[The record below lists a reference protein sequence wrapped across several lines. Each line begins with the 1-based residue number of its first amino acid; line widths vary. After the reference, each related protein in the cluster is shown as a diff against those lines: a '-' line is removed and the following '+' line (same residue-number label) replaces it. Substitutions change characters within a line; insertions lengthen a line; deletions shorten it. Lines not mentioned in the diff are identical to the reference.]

1 MRESIFKRRFR
12 MDEVQ
17 IKGPSRELARLQT
30 DKERIDAENKAW
42 MGNLENFDNQPVC
55 TFCGKTFERRAVL
68 TSHMN
73 NCRKLKTTTT
83 TKKTDLN
90 KIKEK
95 LNQSDETSTNSN
107 DSNLNKEILIEN
119 ILISEENSCE
129 IVEPVVIEKS
139 IKIETETKS
148 RKRKRNKTNKI
159 VFPSPYEEEEE
170 AYWSLDETGTL
181 TVKKF
186 IKEVVKPI
194 EKVETKVPV
203 QKKDTKIKQPKDEEN
218 EIGCII
224 CDKKFGGLSN
234 LKRHVAMFHYRQ
246 KKFACKMCEYRNFR
260 KFDIIYHL
268 QNTHAMNQEKS
279 ELNEFIIELN
289 DEESKEDEEK
299 KEIILNDVQKDLE
312 LKKEIEKKRKEIPIK
327 VPVRQKRKYVRKS
340 LPIKPEIVQVKEI
353 VKTIIPVKVEEPPP
367 PPQIKPTTEFS
378 PPSSESG
385 SKRPIRNRIKAIDK
399 DFVYDLSNLLK
410 KDADLFKEHQNY
422 AIAQSIKTHRQRR
435 NTIQT
440 PEESFVKE
448 IKLEKKL
455 VIGAARKMA
464 ELTVSRNLAKIK
476 LQKFQTNIPTS
487 NELKPARITHVRHSI
502 ATNFKSDEQQ
512 THQRRISVDS
522 LTHLKKRRRTLL
534 KSPPLPNLIS
544 LANFNKNYE
553 ENLFKKKTVETV
565 VPPTGLNSFEADKEF
580 LENVKKKLYQSN
592 GERISVF
599 QRLAE
604 NKNRE
609 ETSSSLFS
617 NSMSSTSSTIVKEEN
632 LI

>member
-42 MGNLENFDNQPVC
+42 MGNLENFDNTPVC

-73 NCRKLKTTTT
+73 SCRKIN
-83 TKKTDLN
+83 KKKIDLS
-90 KIKEK
+90 KVKEK

-107 DSNLNKEILIEN
+107 DSNLNKEILPEN
-119 ILISEENSCE
+119 ILISEESSCE
-129 IVEPVVIEKS
+129 IVEPLIEKP
-139 IKIETETKS
+139 IKIENETKS

-186 IKEVVKPI
+186 IKEVTKVV

-203 QKKDTKIKQPKDEEN
+203 PKKDAKTKQKDEEN

-289 DEESKEDEEK
+289 DEESKEDDDK
-299 KEIILNDVQKDLE
+299 KETNLTMNDVQKDFE
-312 LKKEIEKKRKEIPIK
+312 LKKEIEKKRKEIPLK

-340 LPIKPEIVQVKEI
+340 LPIKPEVVQVKENVKI
-353 VKTIIPVKVEEPPP
+353 VPVKVEEPPP
-367 PPQIKPTTEFS
+367 PPPPKPTEFS

-422 AIAQSIKTHRQRR
+422 AIAQSIKSHRQRR

-440 PEESFVKE
+440 ADESFVKE

-455 VIGAARKMA
+455 VIGAAKKMA
-464 ELTVSRNLAKIK
+464 ELTVSRNLAKLK
-476 LQKFQTNIPTS
+476 LLKFQNIPT
-487 NELKPARITHVRHSI
+487 NELKAARITHARHSI
-502 ATNFKSDEQQ
+502 ATNFKSDEIQ
-512 THQRRISVDS
+512 THHRRISVDS

-553 ENLFKKKTVETV
+553 ENLFKKKSESVSDSNNLKV
-565 VPPTGLNSFEADKEF
+565 FKEF
-580 LENVKKKLYQSN
+580 LEIDKKKLYQSN

-609 ETSSSLFS
+609 ETLFS
-617 NSMSSTSSTIVKEEN
+617 NSMSSTSSTIVKEE
-632 LI
+632 I

>member
-42 MGNLENFDNQPVC
+42 MGNLENFDNTPVC

-73 NCRKLKTTTT
+73 SCRKTKP
-83 TKKTDLN
+83 KKTDLS
-90 KIKEK
+90 KVKEK
-95 LNQSDETSTNSN
+95 LNQSDETSTNSS
-107 DSNLNKEILIEN
+107 DSNLNKEILTEN

-129 IVEPVVIEKS
+129 IVEPLIEKPV
-139 IKIETETKS
+139 IKIENETKS
-148 RKRKRNKTNKI
+148 RKRKRNKTNKV

-186 IKEVVKPI
+186 IKEVVKVA

-203 QKKDTKIKQPKDEEN
+203 AKKDSKTKTKDEEN

-289 DEESKEDEEK
+289 DEETKDEEDK
-299 KEIILNDVQKDLE
+299 KETTVTMNDVQKDFE
-312 LKKEIEKKRKEIPIK
+312 LKKEIEKKRKEIPLK
-327 VPVRQKRKYVRKS
+327 VPVRTKRKYVRKS
-340 LPIKPEIVQVKEI
+340 LPLKPEIVTIVKES
-353 VKTIIPVKVEEPPP
+353 VKTIVPVKIEEPVV
-367 PPQIKPTTEFS
+367 KPTEFS

-410 KDADLFKEHQNY
+410 KDSDLFKEHQNY
-422 AIAQSIKTHRQRR
+422 AIAQSIKSHRQRR

-440 PEESFVKE
+440 PDESFVKE
-448 IKLEKKL
+448 IKFEKKL
-455 VIGAARKMA
+455 VIGAAERMA
-464 ELTVSRNLAKIK
+464 ELTVSRNLAKLK
-476 LQKFQTNIPTS
+476 LVKFQNIPA
-487 NELKPARITHVRHSI
+487 NELKAAKITHVRHSI
-502 ATNFKSDEQQ
+502 AANFNSDET

-544 LANFNKNYE
+544 LTSFNKS
-553 ENLFKKKTVETV
+553 VAGV
-565 VPPTGLNSFEADKEF
+565 NSFEADKEF
-580 LENVKKKLYQSN
+580 LENVKKNYQSN
-592 GERISVF
+592 GGERISVF

-609 ETSSSLFS
+609 ETLFS
-617 NSMSSTSSTIVKEEN
+617 NSMSSTSSTIVKEE
-632 LI
+632 I

>member
-42 MGNLENFDNQPVC
+42 MGNLENFDNTPVC

-73 NCRKLKTTTT
+73 SCRKTKP
-83 TKKTDLN
+83 KKTDLS
-90 KIKEK
+90 KVKEK
-95 LNQSDETSTNSN
+95 LNQSDETSTNSS
-107 DSNLNKEILIEN
+107 DSNLNKEILTEN

-129 IVEPVVIEKS
+129 IVEPLIEKPV
-139 IKIETETKS
+139 IKIENETKS
-148 RKRKRNKTNKI
+148 RKRKRNKTNKV

-186 IKEVVKPI
+186 IKEVVKVA

-203 QKKDTKIKQPKDEEN
+203 AKKDLKTKTKDEEN

-289 DEESKEDEEK
+289 DEETKDEEDK
-299 KEIILNDVQKDLE
+299 KETTVTMNDVQKDFE
-312 LKKEIEKKRKEIPIK
+312 LKKEIEKKRKEIPLK
-327 VPVRQKRKYVRKS
+327 VPVRTKRKYVRKS
-340 LPIKPEIVQVKEI
+340 LPIKPEIVTIVKES
-353 VKTIIPVKVEEPPP
+353 VKTIVPVKIEEPVV
-367 PPQIKPTTEFS
+367 KPTEFS

-410 KDADLFKEHQNY
+410 KDSDLFKEHQNY
-422 AIAQSIKTHRQRR
+422 AIAQSIKSHRQRR

-440 PEESFVKE
+440 TDESFVKE
-448 IKLEKKL
+448 IKFEKKL
-455 VIGAARKMA
+455 VIGAAQRMA
-464 ELTVSRNLAKIK
+464 ELTVSRNLAKLK
-476 LQKFQTNIPTS
+476 LVKFQNIPA
-487 NELKPARITHVRHSI
+487 NELKAAKITHVRHSI
-502 ATNFKSDEQQ
+502 AANFNSDET

-544 LANFNKNYE
+544 LTSFNKS
-553 ENLFKKKTVETV
+553 VAGV
-565 VPPTGLNSFEADKEF
+565 NSFEADKEF
-580 LENVKKKLYQSN
+580 LENVKKNYQSN
-592 GERISVF
+592 GGERISVF

-609 ETSSSLFS
+609 ETLFS
-617 NSMSSTSSTIVKEEN
+617 NSMSSTSSTIVKEE
-632 LI
+632 I

>member
-42 MGNLENFDNQPVC
+42 MGNLEHFDNTPVC

-73 NCRKLKTTTT
+73 SCRKIK
-83 TKKTDLN
+83 TKKTDLS

-107 DSNLNKEILIEN
+107 DSLLNKEILTEN
-119 ILISEENSCE
+119 ILISEDNSCE
-129 IVEPVVIEKS
+129 IVEAIIEKP
-139 IKIETETKS
+139 IKIENETKS

-186 IKEVVKPI
+186 IKEITKVV
-194 EKVETKVPV
+194 EKVETKIPTT
-203 QKKDTKIKQPKDEEN
+203 KRNDPKIKTKDEEN
-218 EIGCII
+218 EISCII
-224 CDKKFGGLSN
+224 CEKKFGGLSN

-268 QNTHAMNQEKS
+268 QNTHAMNEEKS
-279 ELNEFIIELN
+279 ELSKYIIELN
-289 DEESKEDEEK
+289 DEESKDDEEK
-299 KEIILNDVQKDLE
+299 KDMIVTKTEVTKDLE
-312 LKKEIEKKRKEIPIK
+312 LKKEIEKKRKEIP
-327 VPVRQKRKYVRKS
+327 VRTKRKYVRKS
-340 LPIKPEIVQVKEI
+340 LPIKPEVIVLVKENI
-353 VKTIIPVKVEEPPP
+353 KAPAISIKIEEPVK
-367 PPQIKPTTEFS
+367 QTEFS

-410 KDADLFKEHQNY
+410 KDSDLFKEHQNY
-422 AIAQSIKTHRQRR
+422 AIAQSIKSHKQRR

-440 PEESFVKE
+440 PDESFVA
-448 IKLEKKL
+448 EKKL
-455 VIGAARKMA
+455 IIGSALRMA
-464 ELTVSRNLAKIK
+464 ELSVSKNVAKLKPAK
-476 LQKFQTNIPTS
+476 LQNNIPT
-487 NELKPARITHVRHSI
+487 NELKAAKITQVRHSI
-502 ATNFKSDEQQ
+502 STNINPDQPI
-512 THQRRISVDS
+512 HQRRVSVDS
-522 LTHLKKRRRTLL
+522 LTQIKKRRRTLL

-544 LANFNKNYE
+544 LNSFNKNYE
-553 ENLFKKKTVETV
+553 ETLFNKKAES
-565 VPPTGLNSFEADKEF
+565 LEDDKEF
-580 LENVKKKLYQSN
+580 LENVKRNYQSN
-592 GERISVF
+592 NERISVF

-604 NKNRE
+604 NKNRGE
-609 ETSSSLFS
+609 LLFS
-617 NSMSSTSSTIVKEEN
+617 NSMSSASSTIVKEE
-632 LI
+632 I

>member
-1 MRESIFKRRFR
+1 MRDSIFKRRFR

-30 DKERIDAENKAW
+30 DKERVDAENKAW
-42 MGNLENFDNQPVC
+42 MGNLENFDNTPVC

-73 NCRKLKTTTT
+73 SCRKNKP
-83 TKKTDLN
+83 KKTDLS
-90 KIKEK
+90 KVKEK
-95 LNQSDETSTNSN
+95 LNQSDETSTNSS
-107 DSNLNKEILIEN
+107 DSLLSKEVLIEN
-119 ILISEENSCE
+119 VLISEENSCE
-129 IVEPVVIEKS
+129 IVEP
-139 IKIETETKS
+139 IKVESEVKS
-148 RKRKRNKTNKI
+148 RKRKRNKTNKV

-170 AYWSLDETGTL
+170 AYWSLDESGTL

-186 IKEVVKPI
+186 IKEIAKVV
-194 EKVETKVPV
+194 EKVETKATAV
-203 QKKDTKIKQPKDEEN
+203 KREPKSKTRDDEN

-246 KKFACKMCEYRNFR
+246 KKFACKLCEYRNFR

-268 QNTHAMNQEKS
+268 QNTHAMNDEKS
-279 ELNEFIIELN
+279 ELNKFLIELN
-289 DEESKEDEEK
+289 DEESNKDDEEK
-299 KEIILNDVQKDLE
+299 KEMILTKNDVEKDLE
-312 LKKEIEKKRKEIPIK
+312 LKKEIEKKRREIPLK
-327 VPVRQKRKYVRKS
+327 VPIRTKRKYVRKS
-340 LPIKPEIVQVKEI
+340 LPIKIEDAVIVKEI
-353 VKTIIPVKVEEPPP
+353 VKPVVPVKIEEAPVK
-367 PPQIKPTTEFS
+367 ITEFS

-385 SKRPIRNRIKAIDK
+385 SKRPIRNRIKAINK

-422 AIAQSIKTHRQRR
+422 AIAQSIKSHKHRR

-448 IKLEKKL
+448 IKIEKKL
-455 VIGAARKMA
+455 VIGAALRMA
-464 ELTVSRNLAKIK
+464 EITVSQNLAK
-476 LQKFQTNIPTS
+476 LNPLKFQNTPTV
-487 NELKPARITHVRHSI
+487 ELKKPAKIIHARHSI
-502 ATNFKSDEQQ
+502 AANFNQEETK
-512 THQRRISVDS
+512 HQRRISVDS
-522 LTHLKKRRRTLL
+522 LTHLKKKRRTLL

-544 LANFNKNYE
+544 LTSFNMSYE
-553 ENLFKKKTVETV
+553 DSLFKKKTETV
-565 VPPTGLNSFEADKEF
+565 AASFDEDKEF
-580 LENVKKKLYQSN
+580 LENVKKNYQSN

-609 ETSSSLFS
+609 EYLYS
-617 NSMSSTSSTIVKEEN
+617 NSLSSTSSTIVKEE
-632 LI
+632 I